1 MRCYVHQNT
10 DAIGVCSTC
19 GRGVCNVC
27 VAKVGG
33 RFYCKEDADRVFGMS
48 EAKRLKNPE
57 PERGVVLTAG
67 SILTYLMGG
76 GAVLL
81 SCVVLFA
88 GILAGSLNG
97 GGLFSSLFEP
107 DISFLGPVLNYT
119 QITIILIGLGVMVFG
134 SIGIA
139 AGFYL
144 WKTAVGGTL
153 VAIVFG
159 VLGLLVGFAL
169 GSLSVSAALVD
180 AWFIANVLVIAL
192 ALVGLRQLW
201 FRPIRR
207 ATPPPPSRP
216 ASKHR
221 GANRPSRPDSQS

>member
-19 GRGVCNVC
+19 GRGVCNAC
-27 VAKVGG
+27 VVKIGG
-33 RFYCKEDADRVFGMS
+33 KFYCKQDANRVFGRNKAQLS
-48 EAKRLKNPE
+48 KNAE
-57 PERGVVLTAG
+57 PERGAVLTAG

-88 GILAGSLNG
+88 GILAGSLSG

-119 QITIILIGLGVMVFG
+119 QVTIILIGLGVMVFG
-134 SIGIA
+134 SMGIA

-144 WKTAVGGTL
+144 WKTAVGGTI

-159 VLGLLVGFAL
+159 VLGLVVGFAL
-169 GSLSVSAALVD
+169 SSLSVGSTLVD
-180 AWFIANVLVIAL
+180 AWFVANALVIAL

-201 FRPIRR
+201 FRPIRG
-207 ATPPPPSRP
+207 AAPAPPSRP
-216 ASKHR
+216 APKHR
-221 GANRPSRPDSQS
+221 PPDRTSGPDSQS